1 MPHEHA
7 EQIEQVFTEVM
18 EQMAFIFVD
27 PAEAEELPDDVAG
40 LLRVS
45 MAFGGAAEGSLTL
58 LTGAGVCTELAAN
71 ITGDDEAA
79 ATDPEVGRQAL
90 MELLNVICGQ
100 LLTTVAGSAPV
111 FDLTPPL
118 ITEADAADWAD
129 ACADERALR
138 FMADDQPFVLRFEY
152 PAAA

>member
-27 PAEAEELPDDVAG
+27 PAESEELPAEVEG

-45 MAFGGAAEGSLTL
+45 MAFHGAAEGSVTL
-58 LTGAGVCTELAAN
+58 FTGSDVCVELAAN

-79 ATDPEVGRQAL
+79 AADPQVGRQAL

-100 LLTTVAGSAPV
+100 LLTTVAGSEPV
-111 FDLTPPL
+111 FDLTPPQL
-118 ITEADAADWAD
+118 DEADAAAWSE
-129 ACADERALR
+129 ACADDQSLR
-138 FMADDQPFVLRFEY
+138 FMADDQPFVLRFDY